1 MTVLFE
7 KYFFLFLW
15 FFASITFFL
24 SIGVENGYHY
34 GPGFIFLSS
43 VFLFLLRPKWSVLN
57 KDDKALFWT
66 FFFFSLSMFFYACI
80 DVDGKL
86 RDVDLPS
93 KYLLTLPVLFLLLI
107 SGDKKEW
114 LWYGIIGGNF
124 LALPIAIYQKYVV
137 GESRA
142 SGWENAIH
150 FGNISILLAF
160 LSLVSAIYFFSQNS
174 KKMFILSLFASF
186 IGIAVS
192 ILSGTRGGW
201 VAIPLIA
208 FFLYWES
215 RALLTKKM
223 RKIVFMLF
231 SSFILICLFVPQ
243 VGVQNRM
250 LKAVED
256 VKVYLNGDTDTSV
269 GLRFEMWKASWYMFT
284 QKPLLGVGASQSKKI
299 REGLADEG
307 YISKNAVNFST
318 AHNEYLEAL
327 SERGIVG
334 LIFLLALYLVPMKLF
349 LRKLRVYKN
358 NWEIKSYAL
367 AGAIIPMCFMDFG
380 LTMVMLSYSI
390 GVTLFAFPIVYF
402 WAAVRWAER
411 DELSKSTSS

>member
-1 MTVLFE
+1 MTFLFD

-24 SIGVENGYHY
+24 SIGIENGYHY
-34 GPGFIFLSS
+34 GPGFLFLSS
-43 VFLFLLRPKWSVLN
+43 VCLFFLKPKWSVLN
-57 KDDKALFWT
+57 RDDKFLFWM
-66 FFFFSLSMFFYACI
+66 FFSFSISMFFYACI
-80 DVDGKL
+80 DIDGKL

-93 KYLLTLPVLFLLLI
+93 KYLLTLPVLFILLTCK
-107 SGDKKEW
+107 DKREW
-114 LWYGIIGGNF
+114 LWYGVISGNF
-124 LALPIAIYQKYVV
+124 LALPISIYQRYVV

-150 FGNISILLAF
+150 FGNISMLLAF
-160 LSLVSAIYFFSQNS
+160 LSLVSAIYFFSQNR
-174 KKMFILSLFASF
+174 KKLFFLSIFASLC
-186 IGIAVS
+186 GVVVS
-192 ILSGTRGGW
+192 IFSGTRGGW
-201 VAIPLIA
+201 VAVPLIA

-215 RALLTKKM
+215 RDLLTEKM
-223 RKIVFMLF
+223 RKIVFTIF

-243 VGVQNRM
+243 IGVQNRM
-250 LKAVED
+250 LNAVED
-256 VKVYLNGDTDTSV
+256 VKIYLKGDTDTSV

-299 REGLADEG
+299 RESLADEG
-307 YISKNAVNFST
+307 YISKNAVNFAT

-334 LIFLLALYLVPMKLF
+334 LLFLLGLYLVPMKLF
-349 LRKLRVYKN
+349 LKKLHVYKN
-358 NWEIKSYAL
+358 NWEIRSYAL

-411 DELSKSTSS
+411 DELNKSPSE